1 MVTML
6 ASLGINIQTACCQKK
21 LSSTPE
27 GRAQL
32 QSRKAATAILSSVA
46 CVMNAVV
53 VCLGGTSP
61 EKNGGNVGVSN

>member
-32 QSRKAATAILSSVA
+32 QSRTAILSSVA